1 MLYCTQDTL
10 KVDTAVILAARRER
24 DGSIPYPLRPF
35 STGEGTDCL
44 LERSLRLL
52 RELGIRN
59 IILVVGY
66 EANMFESYRAS
77 DVQIVYS
84 PDYLYS
90 ASMSSLAAA
99 ASLIDKDFLL
109 IEGDTFYEKFVLE
122 QLLSATSA
130 NCLAVSNESGSGDE
144 AFVEIEQGYVKK
156 ISKDKHQICRIS
168 GELLG
173 ISKISLATYRR
184 MLEAWR
190 SSNNPLLN
198 YEYLFVDVTTILE
211 RPSIHFKDLIWGDVD
226 CDEDFVE
233 LNNYTFPKLRRKEDP
248 FDYENILMHLS
259 SIFPDRDVSSG
270 LRLKQIGG
278 MSNRNY
284 YACLGKEQYV
294 LRIPGLGSEG
304 MVVRRYE
311 EENAQHAANLGIN
324 PPIRYFSS
332 ETGVKLAD
340 YVIEAETL
348 NQATIQRHDNM
359 RQIARVMSKLHNSN
373 LRFNN
378 DFNVFKEILHYEH
391 LVEDAGANY
400 YEGYQ
405 EIRERILSLE
415 ARLNELGV
423 TLKPCHNDL
432 VAENFIKDKSGKI
445 YLIDWEY
452 SGMNDPMWD
461 IAALFLESNFSEE
474 NEEYFLCQYLGV
486 AEVSQPYIIKV
497 RIYQILMDIL
507 WALWTIVKEAKGDD
521 FGTYGVDRFQ
531 RGVRLLNRLENN
543 EKLNYAL

>member
-1 MLYCTQDTL
+1 MLNHIQDTL
-10 KVDTAVILAARRER
+10 RVDTAVILAARRER
-24 DGSIPYPLRPF
+24 DGSMPYPLRPF
-35 STGEGTDCL
+35 STGQGSDCL
-44 LERSLRLL
+44 LDRSLRLL
-52 RELGIRN
+52 RELGIGN

-66 EANMFESYRAS
+66 EAKLFEDYRAS
-77 DVQIVYS
+77 DVRVVHS

-99 ASLIDKDFLL
+99 APLVDSDFLL
-109 IEGDTFYEKFVLE
+109 IEGDTFYEKYVLE
-122 QLLSATSA
+122 QLLAASSP
-130 NCLAVSNESGSGDE
+130 NCLSIANESGSGDE
-144 AFVEIEQGYVKK
+144 AFVEVEQGYVKK

-173 ISKISLATYRR
+173 ISKISLATYKR
-184 MLEAWR
+184 MLEAWQY
-190 SSNNPLLN
+190 SNNPQLN
-198 YEYLFVDVTTILE
+198 YEYLFVDVTNVLE
-211 RPSIHFKDLIWGDVD
+211 RPSIHFQDLIWGDVD
-226 CDEDFVE
+226 CYDDFVE

-259 SIFPDRDVSSG
+259 AIFPDRDVASD

-284 YACLGKEQYV
+284 YARLGTDQYV

-359 RQIARVMSKLHNSN
+359 RQIAEVMSKLHNSN
-373 LRFNN
+373 IRFNN
-378 DFNVFKEILHYEH
+378 DFNVFKEILHYED
-391 LVEDAGANY
+391 LVKSAGASY
-400 YEGYQ
+400 YAGY
-405 EIRERILSLE
+405 EEVRERVLSLE

-423 TLKPCHNDL
+423 RLKPCHNDL

-461 IAALFLESNFSEE
+461 IAALFLESSFTPE
-474 NEEYFLCQYLGV
+474 NEEYFLSQYLGV
-486 AEVSQPYIIKV
+486 MEVPQRYFTKV
-497 RIYQILMDIL
+497 RIYQILMDTL

-521 FGTYGVDRFQ
+521 FGSYGTDRLE
-531 RGVRLLNRLENN
+531 RGIYMLNQLENN
-543 EKLNYAL
+543 EKLY

>member
-1 MLYCTQDTL
+1 MLNHTQDNI

-24 DGSIPYPLRPF
+24 DGSIPYPLRTF
-35 STGEGTDCL
+35 STGQGSDCL

-52 RELGIRN
+52 RELGITN

-66 EANMFESYRAS
+66 EAKLFEVYKAS
-77 DVQIVYS
+77 DVRIVYS

-99 ASLIDKDFLL
+99 SSLIDRDFLL
-109 IEGDTFYEKFVLE
+109 IEGDTFYEKYVLE
-122 QLLSATSA
+122 QLLASPSP
-130 NCLAVSNESGSGDE
+130 NCLSIANESGSGDE
-144 AFVEIEQGYVKK
+144 AFVEVEQGYVKK

-173 ISKISLATYRR
+173 ISKISYATYRR
-184 MLEAWR
+184 MLEAWQY
-190 SSNNPLLN
+190 SNNPQLN
-198 YEYLFVDVTTILE
+198 YEYLFVDVTSILE
-211 RPSIHFKDLIWGDVD
+211 RPSILFKDLIWGDVD
-226 CDEDFVE
+226 CYDDFVE

-259 SIFPDRDVSSG
+259 AIFPGRDVVSD
-270 LRLKQIGG
+270 LHLKQIGG

-284 YACLGKEQYV
+284 YTCLGKDQYV

-324 PPIRYFSS
+324 PPIRYFSN

-340 YVIEAETL
+340 YIIEAETL
-348 NQATIQRHDNM
+348 NQATVQRHDNM
-359 RQIARVMSKLHNSN
+359 RQIAEVMAKLHNSN
-373 LRFNN
+373 IRFNN
-378 DFNVFKEILHYEH
+378 DFNVFKEILHYEE
-391 LVEDAGANY
+391 LVQNSGASY
-400 YEGYQ
+400 YDGY
-405 EIRERILSLE
+405 EEVRERVLSLE
-415 ARLNELGV
+415 ARLNEIGV
-423 TLKPCHNDL
+423 RLKPCHNDL

-486 AEVSQPYIIKV
+486 SEVPQMYLTKV
-497 RIYQILMDIL
+497 RIYQILMDTL
-507 WALWTIVKEAKGDD
+507 WSLWTIVKEAKGDD
-521 FGTYGVDRFQ
+521 FGSYGTDRLA
-531 RGVRLLNRLENN
+531 RGIQMLNELENN
-543 EKLNYAL
+543 GKLH